1 MTLLLIAILIILVLA
16 LSGPTYMAR
25 RPSRRRV
32 VETTYD
38 DDPI

>member
-1 MTLLLIAILIILVLA
+1 MTLLVVAILIVLVLA
-16 LSGPTYMAR
+16 LSGPTYMSR
-25 RPSRRRV
+25 RPTRRRV